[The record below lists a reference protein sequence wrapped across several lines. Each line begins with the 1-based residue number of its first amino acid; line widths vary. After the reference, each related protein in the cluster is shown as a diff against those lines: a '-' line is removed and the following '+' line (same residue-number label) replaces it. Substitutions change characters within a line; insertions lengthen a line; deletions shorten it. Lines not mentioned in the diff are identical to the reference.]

1 MHGMPLSLFGG
12 DDDPRVTTGVIL
24 ENRAISLKCYF
35 ITRGQVFSSRGLGS
49 ARFLILWTWF

>member
-1 MHGMPLSLFGG
+1 MPLSLFGG

-24 ENRAISLKCYF
+24 ENRAISLKRYF